1 MRKLRVSSANFLAE
15 FDCNSCKKIISFP
28 FFVTI
33 FGPPQVNFFI
43 SPPDDFDFEQVVL
56 VTKSM
61 SGSGSRGARIKGWPS
76 AMKWLVWFSSKK
88 FSQIYQEE
96 NVVFLK
102 NILQDLLR
110 NMNIFKACVDND
122 KLYYLLLLNMAS
134 VKYMK
139 IQNYSIF
146 TNP

>member
-1 MRKLRVSSANFLAE
+1 
-15 FDCNSCKKIISFP
+15 
-28 FFVTI
+28 
-33 FGPPQVNFFI
+33 
-43 SPPDDFDFEQVVL
+43 
-56 VTKSM
+56 
-61 SGSGSRGARIKGWPS
+61 
-76 AMKWLVWFSSKK
+76 MKWLVWFSSKK

-139 IQNYSIF
+139 IQNCSIF